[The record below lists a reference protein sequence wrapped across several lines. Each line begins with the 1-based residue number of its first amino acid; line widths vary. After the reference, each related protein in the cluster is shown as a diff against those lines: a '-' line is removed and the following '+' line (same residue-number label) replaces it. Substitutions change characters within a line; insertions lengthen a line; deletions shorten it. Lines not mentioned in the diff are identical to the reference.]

1 MISPFHHQK
10 ADALPGMIESTLTI
24 TYLEMTNPGEF
35 RPAYSSDPAL
45 NIMESVIPLVSFYR
59 FLYNTVGAP
68 WRWYDRRAL
77 SDEQLEA
84 QLSQPHINVYVLY
97 VSGTPA
103 GYIELDRQP
112 DNSTEVAYF
121 GLIQKFFGRGY
132 GKHLLSFGVQRAW
145 DMGAKRVW
153 VHTCNLDG
161 PAAMPTYQ
169 ACGFRIYD
177 VTEQPMPAKYLA
189 PT

>member
-1 MISPFHHQK
+1 
-10 ADALPGMIESTLTI
+10 MIETSLII
-24 TYLEMTNPGEF
+24 TYLEMTTPAEF
-35 RPAYSSDPAL
+35 HPAYSPDPIL
-45 NIMESVIPLVSFYR
+45 SITESVIPLVPFYR

-84 QLSQPHINVYVLY
+84 QLSKPNINLYVLY

-103 GYIELDRQP
+103 GYIELDRQT
-112 DNSTEVAYF
+112 DGNTEVAYF
-121 GLIQKFFGRGY
+121 GLIPQFFGRGY

-153 VHTCNLDG
+153 VHTCNLDS
-161 PAAMPTYQ
+161 PAALPTYQ
-169 ACGFRIYD
+169 RCGFRIYD
-177 VTEQPMPAKYLA
+177 VTEQPMPAKYMVPA
-189 PT
+189 